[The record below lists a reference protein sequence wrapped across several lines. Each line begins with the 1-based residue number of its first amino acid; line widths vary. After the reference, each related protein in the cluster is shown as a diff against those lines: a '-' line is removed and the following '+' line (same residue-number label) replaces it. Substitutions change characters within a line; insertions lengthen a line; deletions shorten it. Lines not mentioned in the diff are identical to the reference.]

1 MFDENDKN
9 IEKILLKYAKDMS
22 SMCSLIANV
31 IGTAMSKEIQ
41 DLDTEE
47 RHGKLLCLVH
57 KTFLESTDIGK
68 NTKNGNVSASKN
80 LSGIINNIAIDSG
93 FMNDKSELIFKHS
106 EVNKNTFS
114 SSLEIRRRIK
124 KDKDQDKVDI
134 DKMIKNA
141 GLKKGGAEA

>member
-41 DLDTEE
+41 ELDAEE

-141 GLKKGGAEA
+141 GLRKGGAEA

>member
-141 GLKKGGAEA
+141 GLRKGGAEA

>member
-1 MFDENDKN
+1 MFDENYKN

-141 GLKKGGAEA
+141 GLRKGGAEA